1 MGEVGIIDL
10 NERQKEILEIV
21 KSSGPISGE
30 EIASR
35 LRVSRAALRPYLAV
49 LTMSGLLDGRPRVGY
64 SYSGKRT
71 PGLLQDFLKNLTVND
86 VKSIP
91 VMVRD
96 KTSVYDAI
104 VTLFVED
111 VGTLFVVNEE
121 GYLQGVVSRKDLL
134 KAAIGTPDLSRVPVA
149 VIMTRMPNVFTVD
162 PEDDIF
168 LIAKKIMDYQVD
180 ALPVVREV
188 SPGNLKVIGKVS
200 KTTLVRLLAEANS

>member
-1 MGEVGIIDL
+1 
-10 NERQKEILEIV
+10 
-21 KSSGPISGE
+21 
-30 EIASR
+30 
-35 LRVSRAALRPYLAV
+35 
-49 LTMSGLLDGRPRVGY
+49 MSGLLDGRPRVGY
-64 SYSGKRT
+64 SYSGKGAT
-71 PGLLQDFLKNLTVND
+71 GLLFDSLRNLTVND

-111 VGTLFVVNEE
+111 VGTLFVVDEE

-149 VIMTRMPNVFTVD
+149 VIMTRMPNVFTAD
-162 PEDDIF
+162 PEDNI
-168 LIAKKIMDYQVD
+168 LAAAKKIVDYQVD

-188 SPGNLKVIGKVS
+188 SPGKLKVIGKIT
-200 KTTLVRLLAEANS
+200 KTTLVRQLAEASN